1 MTPQRLRAYILILMR
16 DLIIP
21 GSGVFLAVW
30 LPTHNLFEPWHLPLL
45 AGMLG
50 VPLVGRG
57 GDPPPDPRGPKDAR
71 PEPET

>member
-1 MTPQRLRAYILILMR
+1 MTPAQLRAYVLILMR

-30 LPTHNLFEPWHLPLL
+30 LPIHGIFQPWHLPLL

-57 GDPPPDPRGPKDAR
+57 GEAPPDPRGPKDGR